1 MITAAWIYLKCG
13 LVVLLD
19 EKNVMNSTNPIR
31 SEHIT
36 ASIINEIQL
45 HLSRLNHGES
55 GLVLV

>member
-1 MITAAWIYLKCG
+1 M
-13 LVVLLD
+13 LLD

-31 SEHIT
+31 NEHIT

-55 GLVLV
+55 GLVLVRATFIFNPF